1 MKTTGFGIIG
11 CGIWGTVHAR
21 TFAASPHVKLIG
33 VCDQNKERAE
43 KFANIYQ
50 AMSFTENWEEII
62 SNRDITAVSIATP
75 DFAHSHIVLEAIKA
89 GKHVLV
95 EKPLAMTVSDCEK
108 ILSERDKRGVKLMVD
123 FHNRWNIPFVH
134 VRKMVESGELGEMQ
148 MMNIRLNDTLYVPT
162 KMLGWASKS
171 SPAHFLGSHLVD
183 LVRWLS
189 GSEIKKVFSVSR
201 SVVLKKKGI
210 DTPDY
215 YQSIFELSN
224 GGTAYIENC
233 WIISEKA
240 PNVFE
245 FSGEFVGT
253 KGSTFIN
260 ASHHRMIEKYTE
272 LESGYPDVSGIVDMD
287 GKPTGFC
294 IEAIS
299 HFIDCVVNDKNP
311 RVTGEDGLAATR
323 IVVAM
328 EKSAETGLPVNLE

>member
-21 TFAASPHVKLIG
+21 TYAASPYVKLIG

-43 KFANIYQ
+43 KVANTYQ

-62 SNRDITAVSIATP
+62 SNRDISAVSIATP

-89 GKHVLV
+89 DKHVLV

-134 VRKMVESGELGEMQ
+134 VRKMVESGELGEML

-171 SPAHFLGSHLVD
+171 SPAHFLGSHVVD

-201 SVVLKKKGI
+201 SVVLKKEGI

-215 YQSIFELSN
+215 YQSILELSN

-294 IEAIS
+294 IAAIS

-311 RVTGEDGLAATR
+311 RATGEDGLEATR
-323 IVVAM
+323 IVEAM